1 VRVVIVGGGISGL
14 FTAYELLKRGIRD
27 VVVLEEKYLGSG
39 GSTRN
44 IGCFRSSFTSPE
56 HVILMKKSIELW
68 LAYREELGLQLKQT
82 GYLWIARRQETLDV
96 FEKLAAF
103 HNEYGVPT
111 RVLDRDEA
119 ARIQPGLNKGIVAG
133 ALFDPTAGRMPVL
146 ENIVKLYLK
155 LKSLGVVFHFYTRV
169 NRLTVSGYRVKSA
182 ITSRGEVE
190 GDVFVIAAGGRGTR
204 ELLASANVEFPVVD
218 ETRHPVITEPYAEI
232 IRPALIIDWDTP
244 GAPYVTQVEHG
255 GLIFARNISDIH
267 EAPLTSHRVD
277 AISATIKPLVELI
290 PVLRHVNILRYWI
303 GYYETTP
310 DHHPVYGPV
319 PPYENLYVAA
329 GFSGHGLMMGPVT
342 GLLIADWILS
352 GRPSI
357 PVAENLTIE
366 RFKTGKLVREVAIV
380 G

>member
-1 VRVVIVGGGISGL
+1 MRVVIVGGGVSGL

-27 VVVLEEKYLGSG
+27 VVVLEERYLGSG

-82 GYLWIARRQETLDV
+82 GYLWIARRRETLDV
-96 FEKLAAF
+96 FKKLAAF

>member
-27 VVVLEEKYLGSG
+27 VVVLEERYLGSG

-68 LAYREELGLQLKQT
+68 LAYKEELELQLKQT
-82 GYLWIARRQETLDV
+82 GYLWIARRQETLGV
-96 FEKLAAF
+96 FKKLAAF

-111 RVLDRDEA
+111 GVLDPDEA
-119 ARIQPGLNKGIVAG
+119 ARIQPGLNKSIIAG

-155 LKSLGVVFHFYTRV
+155 LKSLGVVFHSYTRV

-232 IRPALIIDWDTP
+232 IRPALVIDWDTP

-319 PPYENLYVAA
+319 LPYENLYVAA